1 MGAWNTKPQTHH
13 SIPSTK
19 EEEEEDDK
27 ISYIPDKAANALHTS
42 RHATHP
48 EPTGAL
54 GVAAI
59 SNMQLRF
66 DVLPEALAATPA
78 CYNGQWHAQSRRAI
92 VAKLPPSVPA
102 WLTVSSVATKNS
114 ASASIVMFGNQRAPG
129 TSTTQVA
136 IKLSPRS
143 MSRLEQCVVEANIIE
158 FEFNAMIRLRWCP
171 HVVRCVAAQPM
182 RRTDLF
188 PTPLPPPLVQHAAA
202 FDRQLATLRATNGA
216 NLSYDEPWNALVT
229 ERGTSSLADL
239 IASKPSLSDHEFAA
253 LLLQSY
259 YTLECLPRLG
269 IRHNDMHP
277 GNLLYFKL
285 DKAELFPYAIPNSA
299 AADAGQPPVVCVQFR
314 TRHMVKFFD
323 MDYGTDADPR
333 LLANLPSW
341 PNSMHAGND
350 FAMYDCIGFSFGIA
364 KLLAATYGEH
374 HAWTHMLVQLIGADA
389 WNMSQQWAHQ
399 DQHQSYKRGLYAQ
412 HILVDFNKTV
422 EGARI
427 ARNFRT
433 PLAMMH
439 ALLQHPALA
448 TSVLPRSVMPA
459 IRPFCLPSQH
469 QLVAGT
475 VEQRVLGPAEYAG
488 VAGKDGAFDCS
499 AHLAKFDESLMWNYA
514 VEPTQ
519 ANAAEWSQW
528 TDLFRSWTDSGRV
541 NGPAWRQRSSELYR
555 QFQTRGARQPP
566 ANQPSTSMPLAVLFF
581 WVCTFLTCNMFYRL
595 SPAVRAQL
603 RRECTARL
611 CLQPALMLRMEL
623 YVWLKCNG
631 RITRVPRAQ
640 LIVVP
645 ETTRSRVRMQPLSL
659 GIAPTPLAPP
669 PPPPPPQR
677 MRNQV
682 SFFSKLDAAS
692 NSAASS
698 FQPLVPSSPRA
709 SRSSH
714 AHDSDESCCAWLC
727 VY

>member
-1 MGAWNTKPQTHH
+1 
-13 SIPSTK
+13 
-19 EEEEEDDK
+19 
-27 ISYIPDKAANALHTS
+27 
-42 RHATHP
+42 
-48 EPTGAL
+48 L

-66 DVLPEALAATPA
+66 DVLPESLAATPT

-92 VAKLPPSVPA
+92 VTKLPASVPA
-102 WLTVSSVATKNS
+102 WLTVSSVAAKRS
-114 ASASIVMFGNQRAPG
+114 ASASIVLFGNQRAAHG
-129 TSTTQVA
+129 TSVAHAVA

-143 MSRLEQCVVEANIIE
+143 TSRLEQCVVEANIIE

-182 RRTDLF
+182 RRADLF
-188 PTPLPPPLVQHAAA
+188 PTPLPPHLVSHAAA
-202 FDRQLATLRATNGA
+202 FDQQLATLRAANGA

-253 LLLQSY
+253 LLFQSY
-259 YTLECLPRLG
+259 YTLECFPRLG

-277 GNLLYFKL
+277 GNLLYCKL
-285 DKAELFPYAIPNSA
+285 DKAELFPYAIPNA
-299 AADAGQPPVVCVQFR
+299 AAAAAGQPPVVCVQFR

-341 PNSMHAGND
+341 PDSMHAGND

-364 KLLAATYGEH
+364 KLLAATYGEQ
-374 HAWTHMLVQLIGADA
+374 HAWTRMLVQLIGADA

-399 DQHQSYKRGLYAQ
+399 DQHQPYKRGLYAQ

-422 EGARI
+422 DGARV
-427 ARNFRT
+427 ARNFRK

-439 ALLQHPALA
+439 ALLQHPALS

-469 QLVAGT
+469 QLVAGA
-475 VEQRVLGPAEYAG
+475 VEQRVLGPAEYAS

-499 AHLAKFDESLMWNYA
+499 AHLTKFDESRMWNYA

-519 ANAAEWSQW
+519 PNAVAWSQW

-541 NGPAWRQRSSELYR
+541 DGPAWRQRSSELYR
-555 QFQTRGARQPP
+555 QFQTHAVESPP
-566 ANQPSTSMPLAVLFF
+566 PSSMQLAVLFF

-603 RRECTARL
+603 RRDCTARL
-611 CLQPALMLRMEL
+611 RLQPTMMLRMEL
-623 YVWLKCNG
+623 YVWQQCNG
-631 RITRVPRAQ
+631 RIPRVPRTQ

-645 ETTRSRVRMQPLSL
+645 ETNRSRVRMQPLSL

-669 PPPPPPQR
+669 LPPPQPQR
-677 MRNQV
+677 MRNHA
-682 SFFSKLDAAS
+682 SFFSKLDA
-692 NSAASS
+692 NPPSS

-709 SRSSH
+709 SRPSH
-714 AHDSDESCCAWLC
+714 ARDSDESCCAWLC
-727 VY
+727 VSNA